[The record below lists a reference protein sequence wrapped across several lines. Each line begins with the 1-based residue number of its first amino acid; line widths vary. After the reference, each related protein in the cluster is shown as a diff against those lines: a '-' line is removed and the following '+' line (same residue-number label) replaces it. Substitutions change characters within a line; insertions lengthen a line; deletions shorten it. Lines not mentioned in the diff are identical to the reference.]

1 MHKSGQ
7 LLLLPGLRDNPG
19 MAPSVRPL
27 AAAYLGDAAWGHRET
42 DHVGHAF
49 ERAAGAPLTERN
61 DVRMLIDAAGNF
73 PVWLEAIAGATRY
86 ILFESYVI
94 ADDALGHVFIDAL
107 AAKARAGVRVLV
119 AYDWLGSTKRGGAWS
134 ALRAAGAEIRAF
146 NPPSFASPLAW
157 LTRDHRKSIVVD
169 GVRGFVSGLCVSAK
183 WEGNPR
189 QRLEPWRDTGIE
201 LRGEAVTDLEAAFAQ
216 VWAACGGGE
225 LVLDT
230 PAAGSVAHAG
240 NTRVRVIAGIPGS
253 AGTYRTDLLVA
264 SLAREYLWLT
274 DAYFVGTAAYTQ
286 ALRAAARDGVDV
298 RLLVP
303 GASDIPAIS
312 PLSRAGYR
320 GLLEAGVRVF
330 EWDGTMLHAK
340 TAVADRRWSR
350 VGSTNLNLVSW
361 ISNYE
366 LDVAV
371 ENEAFAALMAE
382 QYESDLERATEIV
395 LTPRNRMRKSDT
407 AEAGGPKRAMSGS
420 AGRAAAG
427 AVSVGSALGAA
438 LTNRRTLGPAEAGL
452 LSVVAALMA
461 VVAVVAAWF
470 PRVVAWPIAFLAAWA
485 GLSWAWRAVVLWRHR
500 RHRGVPAGPGTQTDS
515 APGGERRGSARIDDQ
530 VVERDPTLL

>member
-1 MHKSGQ
+1 MQ
-7 LLLLPGLRDNPG
+7 
-19 MAPSVRPL
+19 RPQTPQEDERRL
-27 AAAYLGDAAWGHRET
+27 DAAWGYRPT
-42 DHVGHAF
+42 DHVGYAF
-49 ERAAGAPLTERN
+49 ERAAGAVLTEHN
-61 DVRMLIDAAGNF
+61 EVRLLIDACGNF
-73 PVWLEAIAGATRY
+73 PAWLEAIADAKRY
-86 ILFESYVI
+86 ILFESYIV
-94 ADDALGHVFIDAL
+94 ADDVLGHAFIDAL
-107 AAKARAGVRVLV
+107 TAKAKEGVRVCV
-119 AYDWLGSTKRGGAWS
+119 TYDWLGSTKRAGAWS
-134 ALRAAGAEIRAF
+134 ALRAAGAEVRAF

-169 GVRGFVSGLCVSAK
+169 GARGFVSGLCVSAK

-189 QRLEPWRDTGIE
+189 KRLEPWRDTGIE
-201 LRGEAVTDLEAAFAQ
+201 LRGEAVADLEVAFAQ
-216 VWAACGGGE
+216 VWNACDGSDLE
-225 LVLDT
+225 LDHVLAR
-230 PAAGSVAHAG
+230 PVG
-240 NTRVRVIAGIPGS
+240 NMRVRVIAGIPGS

-264 SLAREYLWLT
+264 SLARKYLWLT

-320 GLLEAGVRVF
+320 ALLEAGVRVF
-330 EWDGTMLHAK
+330 EWNGTMLHAK
-340 TAVADRRWSR
+340 TAVADHRWSR

-371 ENEAFAALMAE
+371 ENEAFAAAMAE
-382 QYESDLERATEIV
+382 QYECDLERATEIV
-395 LTPRNRMRKSDT
+395 LTQRNRVRRSDGT
-407 AEAGGPKRAMSGS
+407 EGSEGPKRAMSGS

-438 LTNRRTLGPAEAGL
+438 LTNRRALGPAEAGL
-452 LSVVAALMA
+452 LTSVAALMA

-470 PRVVAWPIAFLAAWA
+470 PRLVAWPIAFLAAWA
-485 GLSWAWRAVVLWRHR
+485 GLSWTWKALVLWRR
-500 RHRGVPAGPGTQTDS
+500 KGAGPRPTDS
-515 APGGERRGSARIDDQ
+515 GPGDKGKERQARPDAKAEETDGGKKVEAAIMDDL
-530 VVERDPTLL
+530 RP